1 VGDWAHELCGGTHA
15 ARSGQLGVVKFLS
28 ESSIGAGVRR
38 VEALVGSDAY
48 RFLAREH
55 HLVSQLSQLTKVR
68 PEELPDRIEAMM
80 VRLKDAEK
88 ELERI
93 KSSQLLAK
101 VDDIMGSGED
111 IGRFRL
117 WSFRAPDGV
126 AAGDLRQMVLRG
138 RDMTDQSRPVGL
150 VGAAVADGRVAL
162 VAAVNDAARGAGLS
176 ARDMLA
182 AAMPSIDGRGGGKD
196 DLAQGGGSK
205 PEGLP
210 DAFGAAKGYVAGLG

>member
-1 VGDWAHELCGGTHA
+1 
-15 ARSGQLGVVKFLS
+15 
-28 ESSIGAGVRR
+28 
-38 VEALVGSDAY
+38 
-48 RFLAREH
+48 
-55 HLVSQLSQLTKVR
+55 
-68 PEELPDRIEAMM
+68 
-80 VRLKDAEK
+80 
-88 ELERI
+88 
-93 KSSQLLAK
+93 
-101 VDDIMGSGED
+101 MGSGED

-126 AAGDLRQMVLRG
+126 TAGDLRQMVLRG